1 MRLLWAILVLF
12 SLSNIVHGQTPPEAE
27 PTVEELLI
35 QANSKKALAAREI
48 DQSPARV
55 EGEVARI
62 MTRLDSLFQ
71 DQIQGRFN
79 THYKQVE
86 QSLQTVSLPE
96 DVSSLGVAWK
106 QMKAGV
112 YDSGD
117 LDSLLEGFIRQAQT
131 TLEPHQ
137 ENLAEHIDIQLEET
151 LAAELKQAQDSI
163 RAPFQD
169 ILTRYFPVLNVPN
182 WHVTP
187 LPTLPGVQEK
197 DRSDV
202 PVAAIIGLLLVILR
216 RQIIKLMTAKMVGKV
231 LGKLIPVV
239 GYLLLAY
246 DLWDATQAKAD
257 LERELRT
264 QFLSTYQEEFS
275 PTTIWN
281 QPVEEG
287 ELSTRQQLEQ
297 QVSTSLQAW
306 SEHCRKEVERMLD
319 AAHIFTLSPNIQN
332 YITEQTEK
340 GRSTQEIIEDMH
352 LVGEVFG
359 PGSIVQAPLGDLL
372 TMIVYAPDKQEL
384 ARLAH
389 ELDTWLLQE
398 YAQHGREVLIAANRL
413 GVPTFLEVVQAGKK
427 LDWYDVHTV
436 FEQYPSN
443 LSEPARRGLVVALSE
458 QVATS
463 GVAPATLENIARH
476 EKLFQIVAPLVTPD
490 TKKLFRLF
498 GSTSVMDIVDRTYQT
513 NAEAAQA
520 FLSQWPV
527 RTWERYRAPARF
539 DALLAVADYRLTERK
554 QAAPD
559 FARELGERDELTHTF
574 ADVGLCG
581 VQLWD
586 TYVGSVAGR
595 YQREKAENAIYL
607 YKESYPCD
615 ILQTPEGLAEVQ
627 LYHRLTLGLAPEAFQ
642 MAMPFW
648 KIIYVGTIVLI
659 ILLVA
664 VPAVRLLRKLS
675 KQEATPQ
682 QQPKGGTDEA
692 AKPPTSTPQPA
703 PLPAPSSS
711 LPRSL
716 PPPSEPETK

>member
-1 MRLLWAILVLF
+1 M
-12 SLSNIVHGQTPPEAE
+12 
-27 PTVEELLI
+27 
-35 QANSKKALAAREI
+35 
-48 DQSPARV
+48 
-55 EGEVARI
+55 
-62 MTRLDSLFQ
+62 
-71 DQIQGRFN
+71 
-79 THYKQVE
+79 
-86 QSLQTVSLPE
+86 
-96 DVSSLGVAWK
+96 
-106 QMKAGV
+106 
-112 YDSGD
+112 
-117 LDSLLEGFIRQAQT
+117 
-131 TLEPHQ
+131 
-137 ENLAEHIDIQLEET
+137 
-151 LAAELKQAQDSI
+151 
-163 RAPFQD
+163 
-169 ILTRYFPVLNVPN
+169 
-182 WHVTP
+182 
-187 LPTLPGVQEK
+187 QEK

-202 PVAAIIGLLLVILR
+202 IGATIGLAGLGLLLKNVPFKAVARNATNLVKR
-216 RQIIKLMTAKMVGKV
+216 KLLGKATAKAAGAVTRAATTGAFGPLAPIVGA
-231 LGKLIPVV
+231 I
-239 GYLLLAY
+239 LLSYEA
-246 DLWDATQAKAD
+246 WDASQAKTD
-257 LERELRT
+257 LEHELRT

-275 PTTIWN
+275 PATIWN

-297 QVSTSLQAW
+297 QISTSLQGW

-332 YITEQTEK
+332 YITEQTGK

-436 FEQYPSN
+436 FEQYPRD
-443 LSEPARRGLVVALSE
+443 LSEPARRGLVLALSE

-498 GSTSVMDIVDRTYQT
+498 GSTSVVDIVDRTYQT

-520 FLSQWPV
+520 FLSQWPI
-527 RTWERYRAPARF
+527 RTWERYRDTDRF

-559 FARELGERDELTHTF
+559 FARELGERDELTHIF

-586 TYVGSVAGR
+586 TYVGSAAGQH
-595 YQREKAENAIYL
+595 QREKAENAIYL
-607 YKESYPCD
+607 YKEGYPCD
-615 ILQTPEGLAEVQ
+615 VLQTQEGLAKVQ
-627 LYHRLTLGLAPEAFQ
+627 LFYQVLPFGLGLQAFH
-642 MAMPFW
+642 MLRPLG
-648 KIIYVGTIVLI
+648 IIAYWGVIFLM
-659 ILLVA
+659 LLLLAIPA
-664 VPAVRLLRKLS
+664 VWLLAIPAVRLLRKLG
-675 KQEATPQ
+675 KQEATPPPQ
-682 QQPKGGTDEA
+682 QAKDVTGEA
-692 AKPPTSTPQPA
+692 TKSPTSTPEPA

-711 LPRSL
+711 LPRPL

>member
-55 EGEVARI
+55 EGEVARL

-71 DQIQGRFN
+71 DQIQERFN
-79 THYKQVE
+79 TYYKQVE

-112 YDSGD
+112 HDSGD
-117 LDSLLEGFIRQAQT
+117 LASLVEGFIRRAQT
-131 TLEPHQ
+131 TLEPHR
-137 ENLAEHIDIQLEET
+137 ENLAEYIDIQIEET
-151 LAAELKQAQDSI
+151 LTAELKQAQDTI
-163 RAPFQD
+163 RAPFQE

-187 LPTLPGVQEK
+187 LPTLPEVQEK
-197 DRSDV
+197 DRSHV
-202 PVAAIIGLLLVILR
+202 PVAAISGLLLIVLR
-216 RQIIKLMTAKMVGKV
+216 RRIVKLIVMRIAAKMVGRT
-231 LGKLIPVV
+231 LAKLIPGIGILLI
-239 GYLLLAY
+239 GYEVL
-246 DLWDATQAKAD
+246 DAGQAKAD
-257 LERELRT
+257 LEHELRT
-264 QFLSTYQEEFS
+264 QVFSTYQEEFS
-275 PTTIWN
+275 PATIWN

-297 QVSTSLQAW
+297 KISISLQSW

-332 YITEQTEK
+332 YITEQTGK

-436 FEQYPSN
+436 FEQYPRD
-443 LSEPARRGLVVALSE
+443 LSEPARRGLVLALSE

-498 GSTSVMDIVDRTYQT
+498 GSTSVVDIVDRTYQT

-554 QAAPD
+554 QAALD

-586 TYVGSVAGR
+586 TYVGSAAGQH
-595 YQREKAENAIYL
+595 QREKAENAIYL

-627 LYHRLTLGLAPEAFQ
+627 LYHRLTIGFIPEAFQ
-642 MAMPFW
+642 MVRRFW
-648 KIIYVGTIVLI
+648 KIIYVGTIVLV

-664 VPAVRLLRKLS
+664 VPAVRLLRQLTPRRQTKDGAG
-675 KQEATPQ
+675 EAT
-682 QQPKGGTDEA
+682 KS
-692 AKPPTSTPQPA
+692 PTITPEPA